1 MSNSLIQWHDET
13 LGKRAVEALKKNKFQ
28 AEYFNDPQEAVAYVE
43 GLVPHGASVGIGGSR
58 TVRDLGLAERFA
70 RKNCTILDNGQD
82 GLTPDERNVIRYK
95 QLSTDVFI
103 SSSNAVTLTGELVN
117 RDAFGNR
124 VAAMMFGPKKVV
136 VIAGAN
142 KIAKDLP
149 AAEDRMKKYAAPMN
163 NKRYETP
170 NPCVQLGECVDCNN
184 KTRICNITT
193 IISRCPPLTEI
204 HVVIIGGSY
213 GF

>member
-1 MSNSLIQWHDET
+1 MSNPLIQWRDEA
-13 LGKRAVEALKKNKFQ
+13 LGKRAVEALKKNGFQ
-28 AEYFNDPQEAVAYVE
+28 AEYFGDPQGAVAYVA

-58 TVRDLGLAERFA
+58 TERELGLTEHFT
-70 RKNCTILDNGQD
+70 RKGCTILDHGLD
-82 GLTPDERNVIRYK
+82 GMAPEERNAIRYK
-95 QLSTDVFI
+95 QLTADVFI
-103 SSSNAVTLTGELVN
+103 SSSNAITLKGELVN

-142 KIAKDLP
+142 KIVSNLEE
-149 AAEDRMKKYAAPMN
+149 AEERIKKYAAPMN

-184 KTRICNITT
+184 PTRICKITT
-193 IISRCPPLTEI
+193 IISRRPPLTEM
-204 HVVIIGGSY
+204 HVVIIGGTF

>member
-1 MSNSLIQWHDET
+1 MNALIQWHNET

-28 AEYFNDPQEAVAYVE
+28 AEYFHDPQGAAAYVA
-43 GLVPHGASVGIGGSR
+43 GLVPHGASVGIGGTWTEREIGLTEHIVSKGC
-58 TVRDLGLAERFA
+58 TVFDHGVVGLAPE
-70 RKNCTILDNGQD
+70 
-82 GLTPDERNVIRYK
+82 ERNAIRYK
-95 QLSTDVFI
+95 QITADVFI
-103 SSSNAVTLTGELVN
+103 SGSNAITLKGELVN

-124 VAAMMFGPKKVV
+124 VAAMMFGPKKVII
-136 VIAGAN
+136 IAGTN
-142 KIAKDLP
+142 KIVRDLEE
-149 AAEDRMKKYAAPMN
+149 AEQRIKMYAAPIN

-204 HVVIIGGSY
+204 HVAIIGGRF